1 MAFWIP
7 RRKPRMVQ
15 ASTATSVPVS
25 TVYSWPV
32 LVKVLFWPFTAT
44 RKLDLENADAMGFST
59 EKSRDPLST
68 QLRASF
74 QPPCVECHVLGRES
88 VANPTRWFLRNHPI
102 LDPTRWG
109 KKPLLFTERWW
120 FWMAFLHRLK
130 LVGIYQFTC
139 WYLWLSH
146 LGSSLASLRWVF
158 GVFGWVFREME
169 AHSEAT
175 SDLPRV
181 LQGSRTTLGTQH
193 PNFFMVYSELSPLD
207 EDTGE
212 GDSTDS
218 LIVTVKT
225 LVGLYEFRP
234 FNSATCTEVPSYAS
248 DLRSGMFRHQH
259 LAAADASWHEIS
271 FEKGMCLKKVC
282 FSSNLSL
289 PEGEASTKAIIIT
302 FTTKML

>member
-109 KKPLLFTERWW
+109 KTILLFTERWW
-120 FWMAFLHRLK
+120 FWMAFLHRLN

-146 LGSSLASLRWVF
+146 LGSSLASWGGFSGFSGGFSGDGSTFWGYVWPTSCVARVQNDVGNSASQFFHGL
-158 GVFGWVFREME
+158 FR
-169 AHSEAT
+169 
-175 SDLPRV
+175 
-181 LQGSRTTLGTQH
+181 
-193 PNFFMVYSELSPLD
+193 
-207 EDTGE
+207 
-212 GDSTDS
+212 
-218 LIVTVKT
+218 IVTT
-225 LVGLYEFRP
+225 WWGYWWRW
-234 FNSATCTEVPSYAS
+234 
-248 DLRSGMFRHQH
+248 
-259 LAAADASWHEIS
+259 WH
-271 FEKGMCLKKVC
+271 
-282 FSSNLSL
+282 
-289 PEGEASTKAIIIT
+289 
-302 FTTKML
+302 